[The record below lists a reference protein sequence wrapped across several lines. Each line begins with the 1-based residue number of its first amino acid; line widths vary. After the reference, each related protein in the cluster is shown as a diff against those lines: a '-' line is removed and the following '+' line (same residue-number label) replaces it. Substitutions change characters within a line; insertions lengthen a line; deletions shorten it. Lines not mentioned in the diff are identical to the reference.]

1 MDSELETAASA
12 ARDTP
17 LEAFPAQGA
26 SAALSSAQP
35 IPPVAPTDQGGHPV
49 PAVPAFH
56 SAGIV
61 PVSEAG
67 DMLPA
72 GTDRPEALLQ
82 AGTAIVDVSERGPS
96 DVSAAE
102 PLAPAVYSIVADGLS
117 KRFGKK
123 TAVESVSLR
132 VGQGEFFGFLGPN
145 GAGKSTTIRMLCGLL
160 RPDGG
165 HVEVAGIDLMADPL
179 GVKRSIGVLPEE
191 TNLYERLTGEEFL
204 MFAGQMYGLHRDETR
219 SRAESLL
226 ELMELT
232 EDRKKLIVDYSMGM
246 RKKIA
251 LASAM
256 IHRPKVLFLDEP
268 FNGIDPISVRAI
280 RNVMRHLIERGA
292 TIFITSHVMEV
303 IERLCT
309 RVAIINQGRIVGE
322 GTLAQLRT
330 MAHADSVTSLE
341 DVFLTLVDARA
352 EPEALSW
359 L

>member
-1 MDSELETAASA
+1 MNTIISTRGLTKTYGRVHALDGLDLE
-12 ARDTP
+12 
-17 LEAFPAQGA
+17 
-26 SAALSSAQP
+26 
-35 IPPVAPTDQGGHPV
+35 V
-49 PAVPAFH
+49 
-56 SAGIV
+56 
-61 PVSEAG
+61 EAG
-67 DMLPA
+67 
-72 GTDRPEALLQ
+72 Q
-82 AGTAIVDVSERGPS
+82 VH
-96 DVSAAE
+96 
-102 PLAPAVYSIVADGLS
+102 
-117 KRFGKK
+117 
-123 TAVESVSLR
+123 
-132 VGQGEFFGFLGPN
+132 GFLGPN

-160 RPDGG
+160 RPDAGRI
-165 HVEVAGIDLMADPL
+165 HVAGIDLMADPL

-204 MFAGQMYGLHRDETR
+204 VFAGQMYGLPRDETYA
-219 SRAESLL
+219 RAESLL
-226 ELMELT
+226 DLMELT

-246 RKKIA
+246 RKKVA

-280 RNVMRHLIERGA
+280 RNVMRHLIERGC

-322 GTLAQLRT
+322 GSLAQLRA
-330 MAHADSVTSLE
+330 MAHADSGTSLE

-352 EPEALSW
+352 EPETLNW

>member
-1 MDSELETAASA
+1 MTPRRPGFA
-12 ARDTP
+12 ARYAIMQVKKRGY
-17 LEAFPAQGA
+17 AFMVFDAG
-26 SAALSSAQP
+26 
-35 IPPVAPTDQGGHPV
+35 QGGQSSTDGDV
-49 PAVPAFH
+49 DASTPADRETQQVL
-56 SAGIV
+56 
-61 PVSEAG
+61 VSEPPAPEQVSQEPP
-67 DMLPA
+67 LP
-72 GTDRPEALLQ
+72 T
-82 AGTAIVDVSERGPS
+82 
-96 DVSAAE
+96 
-102 PLAPAVYSIVADGLS
+102 VYSIVAEGLS

-123 TAVESVSLR
+123 LAVESVTLR

-160 RPDGG
+160 RPDAG
-165 HVEVAGIDLMADPL
+165 HIEVAGIDLMADPL

-204 MFAGQMYGLHRDETR
+204 MFAGQMYGLSRDETHA
-219 SRAESLL
+219 RAESLL
-226 ELMELT
+226 DLMELT
-232 EDRKKLIVDYSMGM
+232 EDRRKLIVDYSMGM
-246 RKKIA
+246 RKKVA

-322 GTLAQLRT
+322 GTLAQLRS

-352 EPEALSW
+352 EPETLNW

>member
-1 MDSELETAASA
+1 MEFDVNFGAQSSPNGSASVTPPDEAELPRVETTLDQADSTNTEAASPPPDVPLGLPEVGRTSGPVVVISEPA
-12 ARDTP
+12 A
-17 LEAFPAQGA
+17 G
-26 SAALSSAQP
+26 
-35 IPPVAPTDQGGHPV
+35 
-49 PAVPAFH
+49 
-56 SAGIV
+56 
-61 PVSEAG
+61 
-67 DMLPA
+67 
-72 GTDRPEALLQ
+72 
-82 AGTAIVDVSERGPS
+82 
-96 DVSAAE
+96 E
-102 PLAPAVYSIVADGLS
+102 PLANEHQAPLVYSIVADALS
-117 KRFGKK
+117 KRFGRKN
-123 TAVESVSLR
+123 AVESVSLR

-160 RPDGG
+160 RPDAGRI
-165 HVEVAGIDLMADPL
+165 EVAGIDLMADPL
-179 GVKRSIGVLPEE
+179 GVKRRIGVLLEE

-204 MFAGQMYGLHRDETR
+204 MFAGQMYGLSREETHE
-219 SRAESLL
+219 RAESLL
-226 ELMELT
+226 ALMELAD
-232 EDRKKLIVDYSMGM
+232 DRKKLIVDYSMGM
-246 RKKIA
+246 RKKVA

-322 GTLAQLRT
+322 GTLDQLRT
-330 MAHADSVTSLE
+330 MAHADSGTSLE

-352 EPEALSW
+352 EPETLTW